1 MLHTRTRRKFTT
13 LGLVPIYFAIAA
25 FGLLAGADAADV
37 SPPPILQWFEG
48 TYKTMARRAPDLF
61 VAGYGAV
68 WVPPPG
74 RADSGDQ
81 SVGYDPFDRFDLG
94 QPGHLT
100 LYGTEDGLKQ
110 VANTFH
116 QAGVDLHI
124 DFVINHDGFKDS
136 GSRDNSNGVTFVQA
150 GDYPGFIVT
159 LPNDIDGDFHSAF
172 AQGDKNGRLAG
183 LIDIDHSK
191 NHQFIR
197 NPVPGFANDIRK
209 GTKPAF
215 GRIADV
221 PDDNNRRFYPDQSLQ
236 PILLL
241 DPRTGVQGIK
251 VFPFNLAKPLDG
263 DPVEENAMAYLMR
276 NAQWLV
282 QTIGADG
289 FRIDAAKNVD
299 GFVLDLFDRAV
310 YRSSFRQ
317 QLDGSQKQIFS
328 YCEAFDGNI
337 PFLQTFVKKTINP
350 SDPGRIGGNRDTLD
364 FPFFFAIQA
373 NLTGN
378 GIVNNWFNLHQ
389 ANLDF
394 NDDGLQNGSSG
405 VKFVI
410 SHDKGGPGLS
420 SVGYAYE
427 LMLPGNVVVYFNAKE
442 FGPGRNFPQDGRGDA
457 LGGTFGDAITR
468 LVNIRNSHGRGNYI
482 ERLLEKEC
490 FAFER
495 ESSAVVLLSNRLD
508 AGFDSRTLKVAF
520 APGTPLVELTGNA
533 ADPVIDPH
541 NDLPEV
547 VVVNGDGTI
556 NVRFPRNTSPDGA
569 FHGSGYLIYGLS
581 GPQVPAGI
589 ELTDVDHVEPGEKPK
604 PATNATALLTDVQ
617 VIKANSF
624 VVKVKTTDVNLL
636 GSIRDAPADG
646 DNALIKVDGGRD
658 INGDGAVDFRAPGD
672 TDYGFEMF
680 RDKSSPRIGPGAPG
694 DGEFSQTIDA
704 TKLEKGLHFIE
715 VRVFRH
721 RTDGGPAIFTSLKK
735 VISVQ

>member
-1 MLHTRTRRKFTT
+1 MVR
-13 LGLVPIYFAIAA
+13 G
-25 FGLLAGADAADV
+25 DV
-37 SPPPILQWFEG
+37 QDDGP
-48 TYKTMARRAPDLF
+48 RAPDLF

-81 SVGYDPFDRFDLG
+81 SVGYDAFDRFDLG
-94 QPGHLT
+94 KSGRPT
-100 LYGTEDGLKQ
+100 LYGTEDELKK
-110 VANTFH
+110 VASTFH

-124 DFVINHDGFKDS
+124 DFVINHDGFKNS
-136 GSRDNSNGVTFVQA
+136 GTPGFVKA

-159 LPNDIDGDFHSAF
+159 LPGDVDGDFHSAF
-172 AQGDKNGRLAG
+172 AQGDKDGRLAG

-191 NHQFIR
+191 NHRFIR
-197 NPVPGFANDIRK
+197 SPVPGFANDIQA
-209 GTKPAF
+209 GTTPAF

-221 PDDNNRRFYPDQSLQ
+221 PDVNNRRFYPDQNLP
-236 PILLL
+236 PILLF
-241 DPRTGVQGIK
+241 DPGTGVGGIK
-251 VFPFNLAKPLDG
+251 VFPFNLANPLDG
-263 DPVEENAMAYLMR
+263 DPVDENAMAYLMR

-310 YRSSFRQ
+310 YRSSFRKL
-317 QLDGSQKQIFS
+317 LDGSQKQIFS

-337 PFLQTFVKKTINP
+337 PFLQTFVKKTIDP
-350 SDPGRIGGNRDTLD
+350 SDPGRIGANRDTLD

-378 GIVNNWFNLHQ
+378 GIVNNWFSLHQ

-394 NDDGLQNGSSG
+394 SDDGLQNGSSG

-442 FGPGRNFPQDGRGDA
+442 FGPGRSFPQDGRGDA
-457 LGGTFGDAITR
+457 LGGTFGGAITQ

-482 ERLLEKEC
+482 ERLLEKEN

-508 AGFDSRTLKVAF
+508 AGFDSRTLQNLAF

-533 ADPVIDPH
+533 ANPTIDPH
-541 NDLPEV
+541 NDFPEV
-547 VVVNGDGTI
+547 VVVNGDRSI
-556 NVRFPRNTSPDGA
+556 NVRFARNTSPNGV

-589 ELTDVDHVEPGEKPK
+589 ELTNVDHVEPGEKPM
-604 PATNATALLTDVQ
+604 PGTNATALLTDVSVITAATFQ
-617 VIKANSF
+617 VKIKT
-624 VVKVKTTDVNLL
+624 VEVNLL

-646 DNALIKVDGGRD
+646 DNALIRIDGGRD
-658 INGDGAVDFRAPGD
+658 INGNGTVDFLAPGD
-672 TDYGFEMF
+672 TSYGFEAF
-680 RDKSSPRIGPGAPG
+680 RDKSSPRIGPVAPG
-694 DGEFSQTIDA
+694 DGEFIQTINA

-715 VRVFRH
+715 VRAFRH

-735 VISVQ
+735 VISIQ